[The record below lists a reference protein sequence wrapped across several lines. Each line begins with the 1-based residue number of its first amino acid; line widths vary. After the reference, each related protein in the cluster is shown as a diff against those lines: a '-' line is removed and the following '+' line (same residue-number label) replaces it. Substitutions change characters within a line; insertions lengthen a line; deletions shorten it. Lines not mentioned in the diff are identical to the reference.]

1 MASLHRLEYSK
12 STRSKCH
19 GPICKGASMAPGS
32 LRYGRITRDSVTQ
45 SETVEWR
52 HWGCVTSHIL
62 AELAA
67 VIEDVPG
74 FSQLTRADQQKI
86 RVALA
91 ARRVAASDILAS
103 ANPSVAPISASASTT
118 VTSRPTIV
126 NPRKR
131 KGPGSNVPTCN
142 TASSSQNTEVVV
154 VEDEPMEE
162 EVQDE
167 LIVSMKAQVV
177 GLQYYKGLVGPGEE
191 VILVREPNNVHDRN
205 AIRVDNIG
213 HTQVG
218 HIPRSVA
225 AKLAPLMDSRAIT
238 VEGVMYNGNLSGFRG
253 YSLDMTLKMYGPS
266 DKVSQLQP
274 RLVWATPG
282 QRGFKSQ
289 AGNRRTTAKDSG
301 GGRTPAYAAPAPG
314 SSSTQLQRYEK
325 QQEALRK
332 AVELREML
340 NTMEKVNDQGRR
352 SSLLDTLCT
361 NEDILT
367 LPAYGSSPSIA
378 NGQLKVDLLKHQR
391 QGLKWCLEHEYP
403 ELPKKEG
410 DKPVQFWQVQKNGNK
425 TFYLNRALQIQIL
438 LTRDYRTTEANGH
451 DSIVD
456 LQGKTL
462 TMISLIIAT
471 KDDVPQNFSNA
482 TLVVV
487 PLSVL
492 SNWEKQ
498 IQDHC
503 VENTLTYCSYYGSQR
518 AQLDARQLSSYDV
531 VFTTYQTVA
540 GEHESPKNQ
549 PAKKKKKA
557 EKALFN
563 VKWKRIVLDEGHSI
577 RNPKAKMS
585 QAVCALEAERRWI
598 LTGTPIDLG
607 SLLTFLRI
615 CHPLD
620 KEDFYKRLL
629 LRPLKDGN
637 PSGAELLRALM
648 SHICLRRTKEMQD
661 SAGNPLVPLP
671 PVEMIKVQVT
681 LNDEARSLY
690 EEVEQLS
697 GEKLEALMNGGSHAM
712 MQSNALSMLTRMR
725 QLALHPALLP
735 RDYLDQLKQID
746 VGKSNHIEVTP
757 EVKQRLQARLSQ
769 AIEECEE
776 CPICFSVPAEA
787 EIKITSCSH
796 VFCFPCIK
804 ESITR
809 DSKCPMDRRALS
821 LNDLHDPLPPMDMT
835 QPSFRSQNDE
845 MEEGLRNAPSAKI
858 EQLVQLLKLTP
869 SGEKSLV
876 FSQFTSF
883 LDKVIPYVRFDG
895 QMSAKRR
902 ADAITRFSV
911 PLERMQA
918 VKTSAASGSRRASR
932 KTSYNVGEGDR
943 NDNKDD
949 EDFGTDDGQSNFEKE
964 VTVTRKNKGKG
975 KAKQIQG
982 DSDFE
987 DELSFESTQ
996 NQNNPAVMLISLKAG
1011 ALGLNLTVA
1020 NNVYLWWQEGI
1031 ESQAIDR
1038 VNRIGQTKPVHV
1050 YQLIAENTV
1059 ESKVLEIQD
1068 RKKKLIKEAFSGVKR
1083 RETERQHREARLQD
1097 LIELFGV
1104 RQQEAT
1110 QRAASQE

>member
-1 MASLHRLEYSK
+1 
-12 STRSKCH
+12 
-19 GPICKGASMAPGS
+19 MAPGS

-45 SETVEWR
+45 SEKVEWR

-62 AELAA
+62 AELTA

-91 ARRVAASDILAS
+91 ARRVAAPDILAS
-103 ANPSVAPISASASTT
+103 ADPIVAPISASASTNIA
-118 VTSRPTIV
+118 SRPTIV

-142 TASSSQNTEVVV
+142 TASSSQNMEVDVA
-154 VEDEPMEE
+154 EDEPMEEE

-191 VILVREPNNVHDRN
+191 VILVREPNNIHDRN

-282 QRGFKSQ
+282 QRGFKSPRTTAQ
-289 AGNRRTTAKDSG
+289 AGNRRTTAEDSG
-301 GGRTPAYAAPAPG
+301 GSRTPAYAAPAPG

-332 AVELREML
+332 AVELRDML

-367 LPAYGSSPSIA
+367 LPAYESSPSIA

-410 DKPVQFWQVQKNGNK
+410 DKPVQFWQVKKNGNK
-425 TFYLNRALQIQIL
+425 TFYLNLATNTPQQAPPTLGKGALFADAMGL
-438 LTRDYRTTEANGH
+438 
-451 DSIVD
+451 
-456 LQGKTL
+456 GKTL

-471 KDDVPQNFSNA
+471 KDDVPKNFSNA

-518 AQLDARQLSSYDV
+518 AQLDARHLSSYDV

-549 PAKKKKKA
+549 PVKKKKKA

-563 VKWKRIVLDEGHSI
+563 VKWKRIILDEGHSI

-598 LTGTPIDLG
+598 LTGTPIINSPRDLG

-681 LNDEARSLY
+681 LNDQARSLY

-883 LDKVIPYVRFDG
+883 LDKIAEVFEERGIPYVRFDG

-932 KTSYNVGEGDR
+932 KTSYNVDEGDR
-943 NDNKDD
+943 NDNEDD
-949 EDFGTDDGQSNFEKE
+949 EDFGTDDGQSDFETE

-975 KAKQIQG
+975 KAKQTQG

-987 DELSFESTQ
+987 DDLSFESTQ

-1020 NNVYLWWQEGI
+1020 NNVYLMDPWWQEGI